1 MEKTALVNQT
11 RDVFG
16 DDTLKRQATLT
27 RGVKSAVKDF
37 GTVHVDVALALLNL
51 GDFFE
56 QQNRL
61 DQAEL
66 AYRQAADIYELLGVG
81 HELLQAIALRSLA
94 TTVFDQGRMAEATSL
109 RTRACHLII
118 SNQ

>member
-1 MEKTALVNQT
+1 MEKTALTQQVCELYGN
-11 RDVFG
+11 DI
-16 DDTLKRQATLT
+16 LKRQAALT
-27 RGVKSAVKDF
+27 RAVKSAVKIF

-61 DQAEL
+61 DQAEV
-66 AYRQAADIYELLGVG
+66 AYKQAVDIYELLGVG

-94 TTVFDQGRMAEATSL
+94 SAVFDQGRMAESTSL

-118 SNQ
+118 GNQ

>member
-1 MEKTALVNQT
+1 MEKTVLASQ
-11 RDVFG
+11 DC
-16 DDTLKRQATLT
+16 DAYAHDILKRQAALT
-27 RGVKSAVKDF
+27 RGVKSAVKAF

-56 QQNRL
+56 QQSRF
-61 DQAEL
+61 DQAEV
-66 AYRQAADIYELLGVG
+66 AYKQAADIYELLGVG

-94 TTVFDQGRMAEATSL
+94 ITVFDQGRIAEATSV
-109 RTRACHLII
+109 RMRACHLIV